1 MKKTSTTNI
10 LAKIFKKT
18 PEKKVK
24 KKTKPKVAK
33 KSTPPKA
40 KVVKKNIPVKKTKT
54 KKVTATKIKKN
65 LKTVSKKAAPE
76 KVEIKTDNL
85 RISKSNE
92 VKPEIKKVKKQE
104 TEKREY
110 KVKDYVV
117 YPKHGVGQ
125 ITEFKKIN
133 IGGID
138 VETYVLKFE
147 KDKANG
153 MVPVNKQSHL
163 RPLATI
169 NQVNKCISILKSKPK
184 IKRSMWSRRA
194 QEYEAKISS
203 GKIYE
208 LAEVVRD
215 LNKGDDLMVDQSYS
229 ERQLF
234 EKAYER
240 ILSEFQ
246 IVMGVS
252 LEDTQKKLDK
262 ALKRNL
268 EGQPKTIA
276 APTKIKDPAAD
287 PDADSVQI
295 TDTENLTS
303 GDQLQAVERVLKRT
317 RGIASYEIIS
327 EKKLIGLLEPW
338 LGTGNVT
345 ADLPIP
351 VMIDV
356 ILNPEKRFNEKGLRI
371 ELSAVAPG
379 AKLDTHGRWR
389 QNLERGLQTM
399 RILAG
404 LILMLV
410 TIATAT
416 VIIFAT
422 RAGLG
427 TNKETV
433 EVLHLIGAHD
443 KFISRQFERQFLTL
457 SLLSCIIGYG
467 AAAGIFHML
476 FILMT
481 DMEDMQ
487 FYLLLLG
494 VPFLSILMTWLI
506 IRNFVIRT
514 LAKAL

>member
-18 PEKKVK
+18 PEKKAK
-24 KKTKPKVAK
+24 KKTNTKVVK
-33 KSTPPKA
+33 KSTSPKA
-40 KVVKKNIPVKKTKT
+40 KVIKKNIPIKKTKAT
-54 KKVTATKIKKN
+54 KVAPTKIKKTKATKVAPTKIKKN
-65 LKTVSKKAAPE
+65 LKTVVKKTALE
-76 KVEIKTDNL
+76 KVEVKTDNL
-85 RISKSNE
+85 RISKNNE

-104 TEKREY
+104 TEKKEY

-163 RPLATI
+163 RPLASI

-194 QEYEAKISS
+194 QEYETKISS

-215 LNKGDDLMVDQSYS
+215 LNKGDGLMVDQSYS

-240 ILSEFQ
+240 VLSEFQ

-268 EGQPKTIA
+268 EGQAIA
-276 APTKIKDPAAD
+276 APTKVVEPAVSEAVPTD
-287 PDADSVQI
+287 ENT
-295 TDTENLTS
+295 TDTE
-303 GDQLQAVERVLKRT
+303 D
-317 RGIASYEIIS
+317 
-327 EKKLIGLLEPW
+327 
-338 LGTGNVT
+338 
-345 ADLPIP
+345 
-351 VMIDV
+351 
-356 ILNPEKRFNEKGLRI
+356 
-371 ELSAVAPG
+371 
-379 AKLDTHGRWR
+379 
-389 QNLERGLQTM
+389 
-399 RILAG
+399 
-404 LILMLV
+404 
-410 TIATAT
+410 
-416 VIIFAT
+416 
-422 RAGLG
+422 
-427 TNKETV
+427 
-433 EVLHLIGAHD
+433 
-443 KFISRQFERQFLTL
+443 
-457 SLLSCIIGYG
+457 
-467 AAAGIFHML
+467 
-476 FILMT
+476 
-481 DMEDMQ
+481 
-487 FYLLLLG
+487 
-494 VPFLSILMTWLI
+494 
-506 IRNFVIRT
+506 
-514 LAKAL
+514 

>member
-1 MKKTSTTNI
+1 MKNIKMKKTSTTNI

-24 KKTKPKVAK
+24 KKTKAKVAK
-33 KSTPPKA
+33 KPTPPKA

-54 KKVTATKIKKN
+54 IKATPTKIKKN
-65 LKTVSKKAAPE
+65 LKTVSKKAVPE

-268 EGQPKTIA
+268 EGQAKAVA
-276 APTKIKDPAAD
+276 APTKIKEPITESDT
-287 PDADSVQI
+287 DSEPI
-295 TDTENLTS
+295 TDTE
-303 GDQLQAVERVLKRT
+303 D
-317 RGIASYEIIS
+317 
-327 EKKLIGLLEPW
+327 
-338 LGTGNVT
+338 
-345 ADLPIP
+345 
-351 VMIDV
+351 
-356 ILNPEKRFNEKGLRI
+356 
-371 ELSAVAPG
+371 
-379 AKLDTHGRWR
+379 
-389 QNLERGLQTM
+389 
-399 RILAG
+399 
-404 LILMLV
+404 
-410 TIATAT
+410 
-416 VIIFAT
+416 
-422 RAGLG
+422 
-427 TNKETV
+427 
-433 EVLHLIGAHD
+433 
-443 KFISRQFERQFLTL
+443 
-457 SLLSCIIGYG
+457 
-467 AAAGIFHML
+467 
-476 FILMT
+476 
-481 DMEDMQ
+481 
-487 FYLLLLG
+487 
-494 VPFLSILMTWLI
+494 
-506 IRNFVIRT
+506 
-514 LAKAL
+514 

>member
-1 MKKTSTTNI
+1 MSKISLKNILKKT
-10 LAKIFKKT
+10 FKKKNKKS
-18 PEKKVK
+18 PKKVVKKKVK
-24 KKTKPKVAK
+24 KTKKISPKKEKKINKTKSSTSQK
-33 KSTPPKA
+33 KSPKLTQ
-40 KVVKKNIPVKKTKT
+40 KNTE
-54 KKVTATKIKKN
+54 
-65 LKTVSKKAAPE
+65 SKS
-76 KVEIKTDNL
+76 DNL

-110 KVKDYVV
+110 KIKDYVV

-138 VETYVLKFE
+138 VETYVIKFE

-240 ILSEFQ
+240 ILSEFK
-246 IVMGVS
+246 IILNIS

-268 EGQPKTIA
+268 DGQNKPEATAIKSS
-276 APTKIKDPAAD
+276 AP
-287 PDADSVQI
+287 
-295 TDTENLTS
+295 
-303 GDQLQAVERVLKRT
+303 
-317 RGIASYEIIS
+317 EIQDEEPIS
-327 EKKLIGLLEPW
+327 ESDNDEP
-338 LGTGNVT
+338 
-345 ADLPIP
+345 
-351 VMIDV
+351 
-356 ILNPEKRFNEKGLRI
+356 
-371 ELSAVAPG
+371 
-379 AKLDTHGRWR
+379 
-389 QNLERGLQTM
+389 
-399 RILAG
+399 
-404 LILMLV
+404 
-410 TIATAT
+410 
-416 VIIFAT
+416 
-422 RAGLG
+422 
-427 TNKETV
+427 V
-433 EVLHLIGAHD
+433 ED
-443 KFISRQFERQFLTL
+443 
-457 SLLSCIIGYG
+457 
-467 AAAGIFHML
+467 
-476 FILMT
+476 
-481 DMEDMQ
+481 
-487 FYLLLLG
+487 
-494 VPFLSILMTWLI
+494 
-506 IRNFVIRT
+506 
-514 LAKAL
+514 